1 MSKTTLMPM
10 QPRVTQYGIA
20 PENLKMRAVDLAG
33 MTSILVKELFP
44 GIPDPIYPGNEVS
57 VIREHATAAISKVDL
72 SKIKPGDSVNILGS
86 HHGFTLLGGEPYAE
100 VIRTVRDIIAERTG
114 TQDIRLRVGVGL
126 RFRES
131 EEYIKR
137 FELDKYFD
145 GKAEGIAPVDRP
157 IVIETEI
164 GALYGLKKAY
174 DAKWII
180 HTHNS
185 DVREVH
191 FHRQVDRILKP
202 FGMSYARIETRSTYH
217 HNLGPRGANFIARA
231 IFDSPLVQEKFIA
244 AVILQVSPAGI
255 IGIDADNDIY
265 RQNERITVESLNHY
279 GRLVRLLNKIDK
291 CIAVIDCPGP
301 IPYTFAGGLIF
312 ANFLSANVDPFDL
325 DLPLTPYCF
334 FAEMSYNRHGKP
346 RFPGVPPINPSMKAV
361 INNYSFKG
369 YPSSFFAEQTPT
381 IVVGNEMAKL
391 FESCPQ
397 NPEYMK
403 HSVVSKDLESAVE
416 FAERIGD
423 TDQIIVFD
431 GAEGGINVSESLRE
445 LMTSKAN
452 EVSEEVKQDLMPKWL
467 RQRNVSNKA

>member
-1 MSKTTLMPM
+1 MSKTTLKPM
-10 QPRVTQYGIA
+10 QPRATQYGIA
-20 PENLKMRAVDLAG
+20 PESLRMRAVDLAG
-33 MTSILVKELFP
+33 MTSVSVKELFP
-44 GIPDPIYPGNEVS
+44 GIPDPIYPGSELN
-57 VIREHATAAISKVDL
+57 VIREHANAAISKVDL

-100 VIRTVRDIIAERTG
+100 VLRTLRDIIAERTG
-114 TQDIRLRVGVGL
+114 TEDIRLRIGVGL

-137 FELDKYFD
+137 FELDTYFD
-145 GKAEGIAPVDRP
+145 GKAEGMAPVDRP
-157 IVIETEI
+157 VTIDTEI
-164 GALYGLKKAY
+164 GSLYGLKKAY

-231 IFDSPLVQEKFIA
+231 VFDSPFVQEKFIA
-244 AVILQVSPAGI
+244 SVILQVSPAGI
-255 IGIDADNDIY
+255 TGIDADMDIY
-265 RQNERITVESLNHY
+265 RQNDRLTIESLNHY
-279 GRLVRLLNKIDK
+279 GRLVRLLNQIDK

-312 ANFLSANVDPFDL
+312 ANFLSSNVDPFDL
-325 DLPLTPYCF
+325 DLPLTPYSF
-334 FAEMSYNRHGKP
+334 FAEMAYNRQGKP
-346 RFPGVPPINPSMKAV
+346 RYPGVPPINPAMKAV

-369 YPSSFFAEQTPT
+369 YPSSFFAEHTPT
-381 IVVGNEMAKL
+381 IVVGNDMAGL
-391 FESCPQ
+391 FEYCPQ

-403 HSVVSKDLESAVE
+403 HAVVSKDLESAVK

-423 TDQIIVFD
+423 TDQMIVFD
-431 GAEGGINVSESLRE
+431 GAEGGINVSQSLRE
-445 LMTSKAN
+445 LMIGKAN
-452 EVSEEVKQDLMPKWL
+452 EVSDEVKEVLMPKWL
-467 RQRNVSNKA
+467 KQRNIVMQP

>member
-1 MSKTTLMPM
+1 MSRATLKPM
-10 QPRVTQYGIA
+10 QPRATQYGVA
-20 PENLKMRAVDLAG
+20 PESLKMRAVDLAG
-33 MTSILVKELFP
+33 MTSVSVKELFP
-44 GIPDPIYPGNEVS
+44 GIPDPIYPGNELS
-57 VIREHATAAISKVDL
+57 VIRESTEAALSKVDF

-86 HHGFTLLGGEPYAE
+86 HHGFTLLGGAPYAE
-100 VIRTVRDIIAERTG
+100 VLRTVRDVVAERTG
-114 TQDIRLRVGVGL
+114 TQNIRLRAGVGL

-157 IVIETEI
+157 LAIETEI
-164 GALYGLKKAY
+164 GRLYGLKKAY

-244 AVILQVSPAGI
+244 SIILQVSPVGI
-255 IGIDADNDIY
+255 LGVDADNEIY
-265 RQNERITVESLNHY
+265 RQSDRITVETLNYY
-279 GRLVRLLNKIDK
+279 GRLIRLLNKIDK
-291 CIAVIDCPGP
+291 CIAVLDCPGP

-312 ANFLSANVDPFDL
+312 ANFLSSNVDLFDL
-325 DLPLTPYCF
+325 DLPLTPYSF
-334 FAEMSYNRHGKP
+334 YAEMAYNRHGIP
-346 RFPGVPPINPSMKAV
+346 RFPGVPHINPAMRAV

-369 YPSSFFAEQTPT
+369 YPSAFFAEQTPT
-381 IVVGNEMAKL
+381 IVVGNEMANL
-391 FESCPQ
+391 FDYCPQ

-403 HSVVSKDLESAVE
+403 HAVVSKDLESAVK
-416 FAERIGD
+416 FAKTIAD

-431 GAEGGINVSESLRE
+431 GAEGGINVSESLAE

-452 EVSEEVKQDLMPKWL
+452 EVSEEVKQVLMPKWL
-467 RQRNVSNKA
+467 KQRNIVAES